1 MKKLFFVMFVV
12 LIAAGLAVAQGGYT
26 AGSGLTGMDVLG
38 AHNNGGRGC
47 AGCHAPHSGA
57 AGGGGNAITGGA
69 TTDNLTGTNALFGQ
83 DVSALFGQTLT
94 FSLDGNNG
102 AGYVEALPSQAAAY
116 TTNTAEL
123 RQIIMC
129 LACHDGVIAKGQM
142 MAGVSWEQSHNLLP
156 GGVYGP
162 NGIPTLLQ
170 ADNGGAAKYGNDHPV
185 GTAATLGALRLVT
198 TGNPATDHLK
208 VTLTAGEI
216 SQIAPQSATD
226 TAFAAND
233 GYPAIAGSPWEWGF
247 AMPNGGTDAT
257 QAFMTCTTC
266 HNQHVMYV
274 YKTPSKPF
282 AAGSPDHSQQG
293 SAIAGGTYPTYFFVN
308 APYNPGSGNVDPTKA
323 ASTTQFCRQCHIGE
337 ANEALGVNS
346 VKTAF

>member
-1 MKKLFFVMFVV
+1 MRKMMLVLLVVM
-12 LIAAGLAVAQGGYT
+12 LGAGLAAAQTYTQGVGLGGV
-26 AGSGLTGMDVLG
+26 DVLG

-216 SQIAPQSATD
+216 SQIAPQSATY
-226 TAFAAND
+226 TAFAANY

-337 ANEALGVNS
+337 ANEALGINS